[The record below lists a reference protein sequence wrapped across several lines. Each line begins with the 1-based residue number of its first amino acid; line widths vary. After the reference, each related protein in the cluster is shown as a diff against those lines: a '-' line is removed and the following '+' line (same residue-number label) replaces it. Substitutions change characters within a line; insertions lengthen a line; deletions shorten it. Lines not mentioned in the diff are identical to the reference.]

1 MRRHDLI
8 PLVLKKV
15 AQKVLN
21 NKSNSASYKPDKG
34 FTARSDIL
42 AHKAFL
48 KEITFYFPDD
58 RIFSEEDKDNNNKN
72 ERNTNYSWIVDPI
85 CGTTNYLYNIPFYSH
100 SLTLL
105 KDNKPYAAGVFDPLR
120 DELFFSYDKKFYLNN
135 EIKSLNKVIP
145 LQEALISINTNQ
157 SNFEK
162 KQYLLN
168 TIVTKLAPPVSRRVK
183 IMESANLELSYLA
196 CGRIDAYY
204 NPTDK
209 PWDIAAAQVLV
220 PSAGGFV
227 KILSNPT
234 GNILNQRG
242 IVAAS
247 SKNLLNEIL
256 TEIKQ

>member
-1 MRRHDLI
+1 MLREFLI
-8 PLVLKKV
+8 
-15 AQKVLN
+15 
-21 NKSNSASYKPDKG
+21 
-34 FTARSDIL
+34 
-42 AHKAFL
+42 HC
-48 KEITFYFPDD
+48 EM
-58 RIFSEEDKDNNNKN
+58 
-72 ERNTNYSWIVDPI
+72 NY
-85 CGTTNYLYNIPFYSH
+85 
-100 SLTLL
+100 
-105 KDNKPYAAGVFDPLR
+105 
-120 DELFFSYDKKFYLNN
+120 FSYDKKFYLNN

-220 PSAGGFV
+220 PSAGG
-227 KILSNPT
+227 
-234 GNILNQRG
+234 
-242 IVAAS
+242 
-247 SKNLLNEIL
+247 LL
-256 TEIKQ
+256 KF